1 MRFNDSFIPG
11 LGRSAPVIA
20 MVVGEANDVARI
32 VRSTA
37 PVDSGDYVS
46 KVRVEVRYTAHRVV
60 ARVVAGADH
69 SMVVESREGTLVRA
83 LNAVSSGG

>member
-11 LGRSAPVIA
+11 LGKSGPVVA
-20 MVVGEANDVARI
+20 AVVGAANDLAQA

-46 KVRVEVRYTAHRVV
+46 KVRVEVKYTAHRVV
-60 ARVVAGADH
+60 ARVVAGAEH
-69 SMVVESREGTLVRA
+69 AMVVESREGTLARA
-83 LNAVSSGG
+83 LNSVSSG